1 MIGGVN
7 WLMNVFEGGGGEV
20 LIKPIGYAWLTEQ
33 NWIFF
38 LPVFWPLKGNVNVG
52 DIDFCLDHKE
62 TYIYSSF
69 ILICWTSILFA
80 CMDAKIRWFSL
91 KEKIWTCRL
100 CNRIP
105 GIAFSDS
112 PKLKAIKAIP
122 VYFLK
127 EGKVKCS
134 S

>member
-1 MIGGVN
+1 M
-7 WLMNVFEGGGGEV
+7 
-20 LIKPIGYAWLTEQ
+20 
-33 NWIFF
+33 
-38 LPVFWPLKGNVNVG
+38 
-52 DIDFCLDHKE
+52 
-62 TYIYSSF
+62 
-69 ILICWTSILFA
+69 ILFKRE
-80 CMDAKIRWFSL
+80 DL
-91 KEKIWTCRL
+91 DRL

-105 GIAFSDS
+105 GTAFSDS

>member
-1 MIGGVN
+1 M
-7 WLMNVFEGGGGEV
+7 
-20 LIKPIGYAWLTEQ
+20 
-33 NWIFF
+33 
-38 LPVFWPLKGNVNVG
+38 
-52 DIDFCLDHKE
+52 
-62 TYIYSSF
+62 
-69 ILICWTSILFA
+69 ILFKRE
-80 CMDAKIRWFSL
+80 DL
-91 KEKIWTCRL
+91 DRL

-134 S
+134 SQTDDKNFDLKYKIYVDKFILKTMDVTYKCTKMMSMKINANTDNNVKLVFTSI

>member
-1 MIGGVN
+1 M
-7 WLMNVFEGGGGEV
+7 
-20 LIKPIGYAWLTEQ
+20 
-33 NWIFF
+33 
-38 LPVFWPLKGNVNVG
+38 
-52 DIDFCLDHKE
+52 
-62 TYIYSSF
+62 
-69 ILICWTSILFA
+69 ILFKRE
-80 CMDAKIRWFSL
+80 DL
-91 KEKIWTCRL
+91 DRL

-105 GIAFSDS
+105 GIPFSDS